1 MQSLR
6 DQLLKAGLVTE
17 EQVTKAETE
26 QTRPSGR
33 RRRRNAKKATG
44 TRPVVPVKM
53 PELSEPN
60 RLALMQAIEEHR
72 VRGDTR
78 GEVEHYFTLRDGRV
92 RRMYVSKEIY
102 GGLVSGRLAIVEK
115 GEIDRHIIVSA
126 EALRVIRSIDL
137 EAVRF
142 HNAH

>member
-6 DQLLKAGLVTE
+6 DQLLKAGLVTQ

-26 QTRPSGR
+26 QTKPTR
-33 RRRRNAKKATG
+33 RRKRSSKKSAG
-44 TRPVVPVKM
+44 PRPVVPVKM

-92 RRMYVSKEIY
+92 RRMYVTKEVY

-126 EALRVIRSIDL
+126 EALAVIRSIDV